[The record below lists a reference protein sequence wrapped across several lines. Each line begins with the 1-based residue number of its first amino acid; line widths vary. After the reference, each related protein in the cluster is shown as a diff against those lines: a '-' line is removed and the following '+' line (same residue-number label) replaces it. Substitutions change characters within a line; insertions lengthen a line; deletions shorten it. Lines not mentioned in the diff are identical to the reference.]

1 MATTKKPVKKTV
13 ARKSKATYS
22 LREYLKKQVDGYT
35 LSKLA
40 RESGVSYPTIQRH
53 VDDGHDM
60 RRATA
65 LKIQE
70 WSKGRITVAKIM
82 TEETA

>member
-1 MATTKKPVKKTV
+1 MATTKKSTKKSV
-13 ARKSKATYS
+13 VRKPKATYS
-22 LREYLKKQVDGYT
+22 LREYINKKVDGYT

-40 RESGVSYPTIQRH
+40 KESGISYPTIQRH
-53 VDDGHDM
+53 VDGYDM
-60 RRATA
+60 RVATA
-65 LKIQE
+65 RKIQE